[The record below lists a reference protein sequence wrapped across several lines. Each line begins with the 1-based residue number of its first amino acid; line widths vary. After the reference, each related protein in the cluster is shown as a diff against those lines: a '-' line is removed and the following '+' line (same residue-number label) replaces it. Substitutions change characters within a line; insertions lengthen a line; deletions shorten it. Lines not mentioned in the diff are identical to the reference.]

1 MSARRSAVLVA
12 VAAGLCGGLALA
24 QQAGV
29 TRTELQKLP
38 YPDPGHQA
46 ATYLVTVPMGGTIAR
61 HTHPGVE
68 MGYLVSGEGTLS
80 VQGQPDRA
88 VKAGDSWA
96 IPAGTPHALRTHGDA
111 QTRAVVTFVTEAGK
125 PLSTPAPE

>member
-1 MSARRSAVLVA
+1 MDVRIGAILAGIA
-12 VAAGLCGGLALA
+12 AAGLGTAPAAA
-24 QQAGV
+24 QQAGA
-29 TRTELQKLP
+29 TRTELQALS
-38 YPDPGHQA
+38 YPDPGHRA
-46 ATYLVTVPMGGTIAR
+46 ATYLVTVPPQGTIPR

-68 MGYLVSGEGTLS
+68 MGYLVAGEGILS

-96 IPAGTPHALRTHGDA
+96 IPAGTPHALKTGDG

-125 PLSTPAPE
+125 PLASPAPE